1 MDLGYLGE
9 GNDDDWVDDVGARG
23 AAGVR
28 RGREA
33 GRKVLRTAAQAGP
46 SGVVCWRCGK
56 AGHVKRDCRVKLP
69 PPPAGGAKGKS
80 PYQSKN

>member
-9 GNDDDWVDDVGARG
+9 HADDDWDDSAGAG
-23 AAGVR
+23 GVR
-28 RGREA
+28 RGQVA
-33 GRKVLRTAAQAGP
+33 GRKVLRTANQAGP
-46 SGVVCWRCGK
+46 SSVVCWRCGK
-56 AGHVKRDCRVKLP
+56 PGHVKRDCRVKLP